1 MIPKFNLH
9 EKMVLNYVRMNI
21 FGNKFLYCWLDT
33 RYPELTI
40 EFLDVAFYIFLKLE
54 KFEKI

>member
-9 EKMVLNYVRMNI
+9 EKMVLHYVRMNR
-21 FGNKFLYCWLDT
+21 FGNKFLHCWLDT

-40 EFLDVAFYIFLKLE
+40 ELLDEAKVVFFK
-54 KFEKI
+54 